1 MITEEISK
9 HIGQLL
15 LLENED
21 LQTFLSK
28 FKPVS
33 LKKGEYFIKEG
44 QISRKVGFIISGS
57 MLCYYDKDGEQAIDE
72 FSLDKEFITDYF
84 SFLTNSPAGKN
95 VKCLEATELVVM
107 SYEDLQE
114 LYAISPVFERVG
126 RLMAEA
132 LFMNW
137 QQKAKSLMLDDAE
150 TRYLKLISRR
160 PDLPQRVP
168 QYLIASYLGVKPE
181 TLSRIRKKLTQN

>member
-1 MITEEISK
+1 MTDEIIE
-9 HIGQLL
+9 HIGQLIPL
-15 LLENED
+15 QED
-21 LQTFLSK
+21 DLKIFLSK

-33 LKKGEYFIKEG
+33 LKKGDYFISEG
-44 QISRKVGFIISGS
+44 QISRKVGFIVTGS
-57 MLCYYDKDGEQAIDE
+57 MLCSYNKDGEEIIDE

-84 SFLTNSPAGKN
+84 SFLTNSPADKN
-95 VKCLEATELVVM
+95 VKCLEDTKLIVINYNDM
-107 SYEDLQE
+107 QMF
-114 LYAISPVFERVG
+114 YAQNPIFEKVG

-160 PDLPQRVP
+160 TDLPQRVP
-168 QYLIASYLGVKPE
+168 QYLIASYLNIKPE
-181 TLSRIRKKLTQN
+181 TLSRIRKKIASK